1 MPPAADSLI
10 MKYSFR
16 HLTQAIAASRLR
28 NCLSLG
34 LLIAVASGDVIGDS
48 QLPVVE
54 LSAGIYRI
62 EAEVASTLASR
73 AEGLMHRR
81 EMPASRGM
89 LFVFEQPARHC
100 MWMRNTLIPLAVA
113 FIDDQG
119 LILNIEEMRPETET
133 NHCAARSA
141 RYALEMNA
149 GWFSRRG
156 LAPGARIDG
165 IKGAASAQ

>member
-1 MPPAADSLI
+1 MMNRLFLDLKQAVTASCRWNRL
-10 MKYSFR
+10 SF
-16 HLTQAIAASRLR
+16 
-28 NCLSLG
+28 G
-34 LLIAVASGDVIGDS
+34 LLIGVASCSAISDS
-48 QLPVVE
+48 QMPVVE

-81 EMPASRGM
+81 EMPDNRGM

-119 LILNIEEMRPETET
+119 LILNIEEMKPETET
-133 NHCAARSA
+133 NHCAAGRV

-149 GWFSRRG
+149 AWFSRRG
-156 LAPGARIDG
+156 LAPGVRIDG
-165 IKGAASAQ
+165 IEGAAGAR